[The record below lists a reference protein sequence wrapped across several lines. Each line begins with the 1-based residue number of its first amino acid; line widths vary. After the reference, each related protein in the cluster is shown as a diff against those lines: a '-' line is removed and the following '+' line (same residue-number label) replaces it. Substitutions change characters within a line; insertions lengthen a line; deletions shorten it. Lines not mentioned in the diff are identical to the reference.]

1 MNKDLITICSL
12 ASVLL
17 LAQCS
22 SEAPPAAG
30 TLRLNDP
37 VAQEYMSKAKEAE
50 SRSKWSRALDNY
62 QKVVKKAPLSQEAPS
77 ARFRMAQLDMQ
88 QGDFTEAF
96 DDYQKVIEQYPE
108 SPLYTPALKAQRDLA
123 FRAAKGELTN
133 KVLWLFSVNMD
144 PSVVNRWLQ
153 TVCDNAPYSD
163 SAPEAMNIWGKYL
176 SDRDRNK
183 EAIDVYQ
190 KLVDSYPTSPYAP
203 GAQLAIAKI
212 YHGAEGE
219 GDRNNANVMRAQ
231 EAYEDFLQ
239 RYPNHPQSGEARKGL
254 TEIRRSLVRQ
264 KLEIGDYYLNR
275 MKDRSAAVFSYQEV
289 AAEGA
294 TDPESA
300 AKAKAKL
307 KALGVPEK

>member
-1 MNKDLITICSL
+1 
-12 ASVLL
+12 
-17 LAQCS
+17 
-22 SEAPPAAG
+22 
-30 TLRLNDP
+30 
-37 VAQEYMSKAKEAE
+37 
-50 SRSKWSRALDNY
+50 
-62 QKVVKKAPLSQEAPS
+62 
-77 ARFRMAQLDMQ
+77 
-88 QGDFTEAF
+88 
-96 DDYQKVIEQYPE
+96 
-108 SPLYTPALKAQRDLA
+108 
-123 FRAAKGELTN
+123 
-133 KVLWLFSVNMD
+133 
-144 PSVVNRWLQ
+144 
-153 TVCDNAPYSD
+153 
-163 SAPEAMNIWGKYL
+163 MNIWGKYL